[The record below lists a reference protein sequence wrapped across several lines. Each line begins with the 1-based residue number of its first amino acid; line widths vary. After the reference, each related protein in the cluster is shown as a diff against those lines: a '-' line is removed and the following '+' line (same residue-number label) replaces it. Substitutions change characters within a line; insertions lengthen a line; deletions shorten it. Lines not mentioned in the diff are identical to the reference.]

1 LRVIIN
7 RRMKEYKIS
16 NFADLMQ
23 ALREN
28 PEWLEELRRIVL
40 TQELLELPKKFE
52 EFRHSVENRLDAIEK
67 GLQEV
72 KKKLGAVEK
81 KLDRNVCSLKGMWL
95 EVEVKKSAP
104 SFFSGYLSN
113 VKLVGQKRINKA
125 LSLAIDK
132 GVISKEEREDVLR
145 LDLVVEGTL
154 LSTKEPVLLA
164 VEISYTI
171 AENDVQRAVKR
182 AEILKRAMDRKV
194 LPAVV
199 GYRISEGTEKL
210 ITEKGCLKVLAEE

>member
-1 LRVIIN
+1 
-7 RRMKEYKIS
+7 MKEYKIS

-95 EVEVKKSAP
+95 EAEVKKSAP